1 MKIALI
7 NTLYA
12 PYKIGGA
19 EVSVQL
25 LAESLQRAGHE
36 VGVFCL
42 HELDEVKYDTLNG
55 VHVAYLPLKN
65 VYWPFKAS
73 AASKLKKAVWH
84 LLDSYNPFMARAM
97 RNELRKFSPD
107 VVHTN
112 NLSGFSVAAWRVAK
126 KLGARVVHTT
136 RDYYLFHPNGTLFKH
151 GQNMDVQSPAVR
163 ITSYLK
169 KKASQRVDAFV
180 GISKYISA
188 LHQGN
193 GFARNAVHTHIYNP
207 VAAIDYVPTV
217 SEKVRIGFVGRLTED
232 KGFDEFCALAKQAS
246 CDPQVAFYAA
256 GRFNGDAS
264 GEKLK
269 GLALEAGIHLLGFIK
284 IEEFMTQIDA
294 VVLPTRWNEPFGRT
308 VAESAISGKVVY
320 TSFNGGV
327 AEIAAFYD
335 NIFELKD
342 FSVAGVVSVVREN
355 NNKSRRSFFELEKIT
370 DAYESVYRGL

>member
-42 HELDEVKYDTLNG
+42 HEFDEIKYDTLNG
-55 VHVAYLPLKN
+55 IRVIYLPLKN
-65 VYWPFKAS
+65 VYWPFQAS
-73 AASKLKKAVWH
+73 AENKLKKMVWH
-84 LLDSYNPFMARAM
+84 LLDSYNPFMARIV

-107 VVHTN
+107 IVHTN

-126 KLGARVVHTT
+126 KLGARLVHTT

-163 ITSYLK
+163 FASYLK
-169 KKASQRVDAFV
+169 KKASQRVDVFV
-180 GISKYISA
+180 GISKYIST
-188 LHQGN
+188 LHQEN
-193 GFARNAVHTHIYNP
+193 GFARNALHTYIYNP
-207 VAAIDYVPTV
+207 VAAIDFMPTV

-232 KGFDEFCALAKQAS
+232 KGFDEFCALAKRADG
-246 CDPQVAFYAA
+246 DPRVAFYAA
-256 GRFNGDAS
+256 GRFNHDDS
-264 GEKLK
+264 GKQMK
-269 GLALEAGIHLLGFIK
+269 TLAENAGVELLGFIK
-284 IEEFMTQIDA
+284 IESFMAQVDV

-320 TSFNGGV
+320 TIFTGGIR
-327 AEIAAFYD
+327 EIATYYD
-335 NIFELKD
+335 NILELKD
-342 FSVAGVVSVVREN
+342 FSVAGVVAAVKENKCIPRKSV
-355 NNKSRRSFFELEKIT
+355 FDFDKI
-370 DAYESVYRGL
+370 ANSYESVYRGQ